1 MRQASRK
8 IFRSDLSFKIRD
20 LDSSPLAFIYL
31 SIQIPGFYEIFQPT
45 GGSFVV
51 WVDILLM
58 LMFVCGSAL
67 ISSSE
72 TAFFS
77 LSFHQL
83 NDLERYG
90 DETDKAIAALIN
102 KPRRLLGTLLIANNI
117 FNLSIVVTSYSLFQ
131 HLFQVTFA
139 NQYPII
145 AFLIQ
150 VVLVTLF
157 IVIFGEVIPKVLAT
171 HHNLKFARFALRP
184 ISFFNWLFSPLVKI
198 LTTVSNFVE
207 KRLEKNNKSV
217 TAKDIDEAI
226 DIAAN
231 KNKDEF
237 AKDTK
242 ILKSIVKFGNITVT
256 EIMRSRMD
264 VMAVDI
270 NTPFS
275 EVLAFVKDAG
285 YSRVPVY
292 DGDFDRVVG
301 ILYVKDLL
309 PHLDASSNYE
319 WKALMKAPFFVPE
332 TKKID
337 ALLEEFQNKRMHMA
351 IVVDE
356 YGGSSGIVTLEDVLE
371 EVIGEIKDEFD
382 DVKEIEYVKLDD
394 NNFIFEGKT
403 AINDVCKIMDIPS
416 DAFDAYIG
424 DADSLAGLI
433 LEVKGEMP
441 KQGETLNIDVFVFRI
456 LEMSNTRIIKVKI
469 TKNYIK

>member
-1 MRQASRK
+1 MH
-8 IFRSDLSFKIRD
+8 
-20 LDSSPLAFIYL
+20 
-31 SIQIPGFYEIFQPT
+31 EIFLPIQ
-45 GGSFVV
+45 GNIVV
-51 WVDILLM
+51 WVDLLM
-58 LMFVCGSAL
+58 MVLFVCGSAL

-77 LSFHQL
+77 LTLQQL
-83 NDLERYG
+83 NDLERFG
-90 DETDKAIAALIN
+90 DDIDKAIAALIN
-102 KPRRLLGTLLIANNI
+102 KPRKLLGTLLIANNI
-117 FNLSIVVTSYSLFQ
+117 FNLSIVVISYSLFQ
-131 HLFQVTFA
+131 NIFQDNFSK
-139 NQYPII
+139 QFPII
-145 AFLIQ
+145 AFLVQ

-171 HHNLKFARFALRP
+171 HHNLKIARFALRP
-184 ISFFNWLFSPLVKI
+184 ISFFNWIFSPAVKI
-198 LTTVSNFVE
+198 LTATSNFVE
-207 KRLEKNNKSV
+207 KRLEKSNKSV
-217 TAKDIDEAI
+217 TAKDIDDAI

-264 VMAVDI
+264 VLAANKNMLFTDI
-270 NTPFS
+270 
-275 EVLAFVKDAG
+275 LAFVQEAG
-285 YSRVPVY
+285 YSRIPVFE
-292 DGDFDRVVG
+292 GDLDKVIG

-309 PHLDASSNYE
+309 PHLDAPSDFA
-319 WKALMKAPFFVPE
+319 WQTLIKTPFFVPE

-337 ALLEEFQNKRMHMA
+337 DLLEEFQSKRTHMA

-382 DVKEIEYVKLDD
+382 DIKEIEYTKIDE
-394 NNFIFEGKT
+394 NNYIFEGKT
-403 AINDVCKIMDIPS
+403 AINDVCKIMNLPS

-433 LEVKGEMP
+433 LEIKGEMP
-441 KQGETLNIDVFVFRI
+441 KSGEILDKSLYIFRI
-456 LEMSNTRIIKVKI
+456 LEMNTTRIIKIKI
-469 TKNYIK
+469 TKNIKK

>member
-1 MRQASRK
+1 MD
-8 IFRSDLSFKIRD
+8 I
-20 LDSSPLAFIYL
+20 SSPLAL
-31 SIQIPGFYEIFQPT
+31 LLLAIQFPDMHEIFLPIQ
-45 GGSFVV
+45 GNIVV
-51 WVDILLM
+51 WVDLLM
-58 LMFVCGSAL
+58 MVLFVCGSAL

-77 LSFHQL
+77 LTLQQL
-83 NDLERYG
+83 NDLERFG
-90 DETDKAIAALIN
+90 DDIDKAIAALIN
-102 KPRRLLGTLLIANNI
+102 KPRKLLGTLLIANNI
-117 FNLSIVVTSYSLFQ
+117 FNLSIVVISYSLFQ
-131 HLFQVTFA
+131 NIFQDNFSK
-139 NQYPII
+139 QFPII
-145 AFLIQ
+145 AFLVQ

-171 HHNLKFARFALRP
+171 HHNLKIARFALRP
-184 ISFFNWLFSPLVKI
+184 ISFFNWIFSPAVKI
-198 LTTVSNFVE
+198 LTATSNFVE
-207 KRLEKNNKSV
+207 KRLEKSNKSV
-217 TAKDIDEAI
+217 TAKDIDDAI

-264 VMAVDI
+264 VLAANKNMLFTDI
-270 NTPFS
+270 
-275 EVLAFVKDAG
+275 LAFVQEAG
-285 YSRVPVY
+285 YSRIPVFE
-292 DGDFDRVVG
+292 GDLDKVIG

-309 PHLDASSNYE
+309 PHLDAPSDFA
-319 WKALMKAPFFVPE
+319 WQTLIKTPFFVPE

-337 ALLEEFQNKRMHMA
+337 DLLEEFQSKRTHMA

-382 DVKEIEYVKLDD
+382 DIKEIEYTKIDE
-394 NNFIFEGKT
+394 NNYIFEGKT
-403 AINDVCKIMDIPS
+403 AINDVCKIMNLPS

-433 LEVKGEMP
+433 LEIKGEMP
-441 KQGETLNIDVFVFRI
+441 KSGEILDKSLYIFRI
-456 LEMSNTRIIKVKI
+456 LEMNTTRIIKIKI
-469 TKNYIK
+469 TKNIKK

>member
-1 MRQASRK
+1 MDS
-8 IFRSDLSFKIRD
+8 
-20 LDSSPLAFIYL
+20 SSPLAFLLIA
-31 SIQIPGFYEIFQPT
+31 IQFPGIQEIFLPIQ
-45 GGSFVV
+45 GNIVV
-51 WVDILLM
+51 WADILLM
-58 LMFVCGSAL
+58 FLFVCGSAL

-77 LSFHQL
+77 LSLQQL
-83 NDLERYG
+83 NDLERFG
-90 DETDKAIAALIN
+90 DDTDKSIAALIN

-117 FNLSIVVTSYSLFQ
+117 FNLSIVVVSYSLFRNI
-131 HLFQVTFA
+131 FQDNFSK
-139 NQYPII
+139 QFPIV

-171 HHNLKFARFALRP
+171 HHNLKIARFALRP
-184 ISFFNWLFSPLVKI
+184 ISFFNWTFSPAVKI
-198 LTTVSNFVE
+198 LTIASNFVE
-207 KRLEKNNKSV
+207 KRLEKSNKSV
-217 TAKDIDEAI
+217 TAKDIDDAI

-264 VMAVDI
+264 VMAV
-270 NTPFS
+270 NKNMTFP
-275 EVLAFVKDAG
+275 EMLAFVQDAG
-285 YSRVPVY
+285 YSRIPVFE
-292 DGDFDRVVG
+292 GDLDKVIG

-309 PHLDASSNYE
+309 PHLEAPSDFAWQSLI
-319 WKALMKAPFFVPE
+319 KTPFFVPE

-337 ALLEEFQNKRMHMA
+337 DLLEEFQNKRMHMA

-382 DVKEIEYVKLDD
+382 DIKEIEYTKLDE

-403 AINDVCKIMDIPS
+403 AINDVCKIMDLPS
-416 DAFDAYIG
+416 DAFDTYSG

-433 LEVKGEMP
+433 LEIKGEMP
-441 KQGETLNIDVFVFRI
+441 KHGEVLDKSLFIFRI
-456 LEMSNTRIIKVKI
+456 LEMSTTRIIKIKI
-469 TKNYIK
+469 TKNIKK